1 MALPGQ
7 PLKVDERGGS
17 KRTRHRNP
25 ADDRASKRRKHAPYG
40 GRSATRPLTSGELL
54 WGATPTSSLY
64 CSEMDKDIFGISF
77 EWTGNESEVPSQYQ
91 AAQLST
97 AKKLK
102 RYGVAKLF
110 AIKALLEPYEVR
122 PWRRGQKQ
130 KLQLRYGHAASM
142 VATDGVFRD
151 SDADSAI
158 AYTDFAE
165 LQNRKETHIMTL
177 LQNAEGEKETTGRI
191 AEEQRRI
198 KPKKAEEDAQIAL
211 IMAAMAQ
218 EMLRSG
224 EPNQLSAWV
233 RAIGISKTEIFLY
246 RALVL
251 RKFVETFEASAG
263 FVIQYRS
270 ASLNDHSG
278 VLQQLDRLLREKRP
292 PGDQPGAAEEAQC

>member
-7 PLKVDERGGS
+7 PLQVCGGS

-25 ADDRASKRRKHAPYG
+25 ADGRASKRGEHAPCD
-40 GRSATRPLTSGELL
+40 GRSATRPLTSGERL
-54 WGATPTSSLY
+54 WGATSTSSLY
-64 CSEMDKDIFGISF
+64 CSETDKDIFGISF
-77 EWTGNESEVPSQYQ
+77 EWTENESEAASQYQ

-102 RYGVAKLF
+102 RCGVAKLHV
-110 AIKALLEPYEVR
+110 IKVLLEPYQVR
-122 PWRRGQKQ
+122 PWRRGQGR

-151 SDADSAI
+151 PDADSVI

-165 LQNRKETHIMTL
+165 LQNRKETHIIAL
-177 LQNAEGEKETTGRI
+177 LQKAEGEKKETTGRI

-198 KPKKAEEDAQIAL
+198 KPNKAAEDAQIAL

-233 RAIGISKTEIFLY
+233 RVIGRSKTEIFLY
-246 RALVL
+246 
-251 RKFVETFEASAG
+251 
-263 FVIQYRS
+263 IP
-270 ASLNDHSG
+270 SLGSEKICGNIRRECG
-278 VLQQLDRLLREKRP
+278 VRHTVSKRFIK
-292 PGDQPGAAEEAQC
+292 